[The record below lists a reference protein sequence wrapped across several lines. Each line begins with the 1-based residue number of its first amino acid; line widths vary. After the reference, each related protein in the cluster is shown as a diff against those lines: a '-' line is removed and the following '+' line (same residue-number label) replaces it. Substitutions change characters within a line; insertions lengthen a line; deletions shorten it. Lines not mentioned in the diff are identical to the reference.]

1 MIRTAWY
8 RTGLGGALVRLA
20 FFNSLLL
27 NGALALC
34 SVLTYRLHLLKP
46 PALSS
51 GFSVVF
57 LWLLRLR
64 QGDDSW
70 RPMLH
75 ALQDFHARLPIFQT
89 VFFEQHDKFQYP
101 LTSLLPLYW
110 LQQYGWSD
118 SGILRLMNLLTWLA
132 FWFTLFLT
140 VRIFLVAAQRS
151 GVRNELKGPGAPVI
165 AASIGL
171 LALFFYPETYSYALG
186 QMQTFLALLFAGAV
200 YLWLKQRFTAAG
212 ALFGL
217 MCLVKPQYT
226 LFLLWFALRK
236 KFGALV
242 SASIVLGAGWVVAGM
257 TFGWKD
263 QLAYLDVLRYISRR
277 GESYWLNESL
287 NGLLNHLLFNGTIRA
302 WVPDAF
308 APYNPFIYLSTTLFS
323 VGLVA
328 LALFYRREP
337 GERGGLLDLAAMAI
351 TATVA
356 SPIAWQHHYSILLPL
371 FAYFAATLREPGQR
385 RYLAVAFV
393 LIANSWSPLAIF
405 ANMPV
410 LNALLSLR
418 FFAALVLLLV
428 LYRIQLPWFQS
439 AFPEAALP
447 EPEPLLQ
454 S

>member
-1 MIRTAWY
+1 MIRAAWN
-8 RTGLGGALVRLA
+8 RTGLGGSLVRLA
-20 FFNSLLL
+20 LFNSLLL

-34 SVLTYRLHLLKP
+34 SVLTYRLHLLQP

-51 GFSVVF
+51 GVSVVF

-75 ALQDFHARLPIFQT
+75 ALQNFHARLPIFQT

-110 LQQYGWSD
+110 LQQCGWSD
-118 SGILRLMNLLTWLA
+118 AGILKLMNVLTWLA
-132 FWFTLFLT
+132 FWLTLFLT
-140 VRIFLVAAQRS
+140 VQIFLLAAQRS
-151 GVRNELKGPGAPVI
+151 GVLNELKGPGTPVI

-171 LALFFYPETYSYALG
+171 LAFFFYPETYSYALG

-200 YLWLKQRFTAAG
+200 YLWLRQRYTAAG

-217 MCLVKPQYT
+217 MCLVKPQYS

-242 SASIVLGAGWVVAGM
+242 SAGIVVSLGWLAAGM
-257 TFGWKD
+257 TFGWHN

-287 NGLLNHLLFNGTIRA
+287 NGLLNHLLLNGTIRD
-302 WVPDAF
+302 WVPNAF
-308 APYNPFIYLSTTLFS
+308 APYNPFIYFSTTLFS
-323 VGLVA
+323 IGLVA

-337 GERGGLLDLAAMAI
+337 TDRGGLLDLAAMAI

-371 FAYFAATLREPGQR
+371 FAYFAATMREPSQR
-385 RYLAVAFV
+385 WYLAIAFV
-393 LIANSWSPLAIF
+393 LTSNSWSPLAVF
-405 ANMPV
+405 ANVPV

-418 FFAALVLLLV
+418 FFAALLLLFV
-428 LYRIQLPWFQS
+428 LYRNSQAEAIPQS
-439 AFPEAALP
+439 
-447 EPEPLLQ
+447 
-454 S
+454 